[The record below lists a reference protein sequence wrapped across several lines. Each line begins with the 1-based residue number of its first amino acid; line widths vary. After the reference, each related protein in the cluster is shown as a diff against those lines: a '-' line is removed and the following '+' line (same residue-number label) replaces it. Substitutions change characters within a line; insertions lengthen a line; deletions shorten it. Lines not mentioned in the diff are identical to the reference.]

1 MGLESER
8 AGNGERESPRNSGR
22 LTFYKTAV
30 LSQVLVLSISAAPP
44 PLFFCIS
51 HYLVPWDREQDGVS
65 VLMWQEAILHS
76 QRKKKKACDPFR
88 AEHS

>member
-30 LSQVLVLSISAAPP
+30 LSQVLVLSISAAP

>member
-44 PLFFCIS
+44 PFFFA
-51 HYLVPWDREQDGVS
+51 LVIIWSRGIGNR
-65 VLMWQEAILHS
+65 MG
-76 QRKKKKACDPFR
+76 
-88 AEHS
+88 